1 MRADILLCPC
11 CASHLRPPAGLQLM
25 RCNQCDA
32 ELASVQ
38 GGGVRGL
45 ALLPA
50 VGDVPYSTPQQRA
63 RISREPVDTSALV
76 ADRRSLM
83 LQTAT
88 RRLIRWTTLFRVTA
102 GLAAAVTTVGATG
115 MYALVNRPDT
125 NLENATLAV
134 LGAIV
139 VLPLLGYTA
148 MFLQSRAALARA
160 DAAKWANG

>member
-63 RISREPVDTSALV
+63 RIARESVDTAALV

-83 LQTAT
+83 LLSAT
-88 RRLIRWTTLFRVTA
+88 RRLLRWTMLFRATA
-102 GLAAAVTTVGATG
+102 GLAAAVLTVGATA
-115 MYALVNRPDT
+115 MYALINRPDT

-148 MFLQSRAALARA
+148 LFFQSRAALARA
-160 DAAKWANG
+160 EVIKWTS